1 MQETQVRLLGR
12 EDLLEEEMV
21 IPSSG
26 ESRGQRSLGGYSHRS
41 RTQLNMHDTISPHGE
56 TWL

>member
-1 MQETQVRLLGR
+1 MQETRVRLLGR

-21 IPSSG
+21 TPSSG
-26 ESRGQRSLGGYSHRS
+26 ESCGQRSLGGYSPRS
-41 RTQLNMHDTISPHGE
+41 RTQLNMNDTISPHGE